1 MNAAARL
8 PTLAGA
14 IDRRRALPW
23 NGAGTDG
30 QGPMRAMGTMR
41 QAKFA
46 VGQVVRHRFY
56 PFRGVIFDI
65 DPEFDNTE
73 EWWLAIPEEVRPHKD
88 QPYYHLLAENA
99 DTEYIAYVSEQNLLP
114 DETGQPL
121 RHPQLSELFTEDEN
135 GGYRA
140 LFLQSH

>member
-1 MNAAARL
+1 MS
-8 PTLAGA
+8 TV
-14 IDRRRALPW
+14 
-23 NGAGTDG
+23 
-30 QGPMRAMGTMR
+30 R

-56 PFRGVIFDI
+56 PFRGVVFDI

-73 EWWLAIPEEVRPHKD
+73 EWWLSIPEEIRPHKE

-99 DTEYIAYVSEQNLLP
+99 ETEYIAYVSEQNLLP

-121 RHPQLSELFTEDEN
+121 RHPQVSELFTEDDK